1 MAVVAGTS
9 IFNSPDVRAITF
21 FAEPYP
27 HFECPD
33 FLDSETADA
42 LLSWLEGSQ
51 WQPLALDGYEGY
63 ADISLNEAKLPN
75 ECTLLNNPDFLT
87 EIRLFMAR
95 SFPIDSEG
103 YVRVTAHRL
112 LAGSSLT
119 PHSDLSPLRFT
130 HRLLVQLNR
139 GWSFENGGLL
149 CVYDENPL
157 VQENANRKPVTP
169 VHRSAFAFE
178 VSERSFHSV
187 TPVVCGERFT
197 LSYTFYP
204 PSKR

>member
-1 MAVVAGTS
+1 MAVVPGTS
-9 IFNSPDVRAITF
+9 TFTPPDSRAIAF
-21 FAEPYP
+21 FPEPYP

-33 FLDSETADA
+33 FLDSEIADA
-42 LLSWLEGSQ
+42 LLSWLEGNE
-51 WQPLALDGYEGY
+51 WQPLELDGYEGY
-63 ADISLNEAKLPN
+63 ADISLNEAQLPDK
-75 ECTLLNNPDFLT
+75 CISLNSPDFFT

-95 SFPIDSEG
+95 FFSIDSEG

-119 PHSDLSPLRFT
+119 PHTDLSPLRFT

-149 CVYDENPL
+149 CVYDENL
-157 VQENANRKPVTP
+157 LERENANRKSVTP
-169 VHRSAFAFE
+169 LHRSAFAFE

-187 TPVVCGERFT
+187 TPVVRGERFT